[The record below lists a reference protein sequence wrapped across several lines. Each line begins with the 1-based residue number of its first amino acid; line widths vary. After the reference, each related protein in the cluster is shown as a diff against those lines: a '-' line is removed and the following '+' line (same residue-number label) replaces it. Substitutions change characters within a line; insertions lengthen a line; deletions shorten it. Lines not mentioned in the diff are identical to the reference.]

1 MAPRI
6 VVVGSVN
13 LDLVVQVERLPQ
25 PGETVGGGTFT
36 RVPGGKGANQAV
48 ACSRLGADVT
58 MIAAVGRDPIAD
70 EALAGL
76 REAGV
81 ALQGWELKAIR
92 AGRLGIGESY
102 ALVKNGEIFLFGAQ
116 ITPLISASTHVV
128 ADDRRTRKLLLH
140 RHEIDRLVGRV
151 EREGYTLVPTAMY
164 WRGNK
169 VKLELAL
176 AKGKKTHDKRAT
188 EKERDWQREKQ
199 RTMRAHN
206 RNA

>member
-1 MAPRI
+1 MSKHEAK
-6 VVVGSVN
+6 N
-13 LDLVVQVERLPQ
+13 NK
-25 PGETVGGGTFT
+25 
-36 RVPGGKGANQAV
+36 GGKGGDGGKPV
-48 ACSRLGADVT
+48 ART
-58 MIAAVGRDPIAD
+58 IALNKAAKHEYHLEDRY
-70 EALAGL
+70 EAGL
-76 REAGV
+76 

-102 ALVKNGEIFLFGAQ
+102 AIVRNGEIFLFGAQ

-176 AKGKKTHDKRAT
+176 AKGKKTHDKRAS

-206 RNA
+206 KNA

>member
-1 MAPRI
+1 MSKHEAKNSKAA
-6 VVVGSVN
+6 GAAK
-13 LDLVVQVERLPQ
+13 
-25 PGETVGGGTFT
+25 
-36 RVPGGKGANQAV
+36 GKGQ
-48 ACSRLGADVT
+48 GKT
-58 MIAAVGRDPIAD
+58 IALNKAARHDFHLED
-70 EALAGL
+70 
-76 REAGV
+76 RFEAGV

-116 ITPLISASTHVV
+116 ITPLISASTHVI

-164 WRGNK
+164 WSGNK

-206 RNA
+206 KNA

>member
-1 MAPRI
+1 MSKHEAKNNK
-6 VVVGSVN
+6 GGNS
-13 LDLVVQVERLPQ
+13 
-25 PGETVGGGTFT
+25 GGGKS
-36 RVPGGKGANQAV
+36 VGK
-48 ACSRLGADVT
+48 T
-58 MIAAVGRDPIAD
+58 IALNKAARHEYHLED
-70 EALAGL
+70 
-76 REAGV
+76 RFEAGV

-206 RNA
+206 KNA